1 MSWSRA
7 IFSYKKVRNPR
18 CKESRN
24 TGGNSKPIDH
34 HPPHRASLNEITMR
48 RRSFIA
54 ELFDFILSNKAY
66 FIAPIII
73 VLLLVGALIIL
84 GGTKAAP
91 FIYTL
96 F

>member
-1 MSWSRA
+1 MVGVATTAGISA
-7 IFSYKKVRNPR
+7 
-18 CKESRN
+18 
-24 TGGNSKPIDH
+24 PIV
-34 HPPHRASLNEITMR
+34 HRALDTRYRKLNTFPNMAR

>member
-1 MSWSRA
+1 MSVAKRPWGR
-7 IFSYKKVRNPR
+7 YR
-18 CKESRN
+18 C
-24 TGGNSKPIDH
+24 GM
-34 HPPHRASLNEITMR
+34 A
-48 RRSFIA
+48 RRSFVA

-66 FIAPIII
+66 FIAPIIV
-73 VLLLVGALIIL
+73 VLLLVGVLIIL

>member
-1 MSWSRA
+1 M
-7 IFSYKKVRNPR
+7 K
-18 CKESRN
+18 
-24 TGGNSKPIDH
+24 
-34 HPPHRASLNEITMR
+34 
-48 RRSFIA
+48 RRSFLA
-54 ELFDFILSNKAY
+54 ELFDFVISNKAF

-73 VLLLVGALIIL
+73 VLLIIGVLIIL

>member
-1 MSWSRA
+1 M
-7 IFSYKKVRNPR
+7 RNPR
-18 CKESRN
+18 YKESRN
-24 TGGNSKPIDH
+24 TGGNSKPIDD
-34 HPPHRASLNEITMR
+34 HPLQRASLNEITME

-73 VLLLVGALIIL
+73 VLMLVGALIIL

>member
-1 MSWSRA
+1 MFAGRKS
-7 IFSYKKVRNPR
+7 KKFPM
-18 CKESRN
+18 
-24 TGGNSKPIDH
+24 
-34 HPPHRASLNEITMR
+34 AR
-48 RRSFIA
+48 RRTFIA
-54 ELFDFILSNKAY
+54 ELFDFVLTNKAY

-73 VLLLVGALIIL
+73 VLILVGALIIL